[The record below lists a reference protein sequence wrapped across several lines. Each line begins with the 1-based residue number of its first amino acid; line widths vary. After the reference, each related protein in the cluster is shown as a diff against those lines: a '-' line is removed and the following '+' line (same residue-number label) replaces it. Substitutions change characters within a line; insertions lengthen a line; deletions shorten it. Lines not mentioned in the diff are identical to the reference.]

1 MPKVGLNWNAVPGLS
16 HIPTFFLKR
25 RRVISANHLYWG
37 TWKGTPKLN
46 GRWRIRRGFRSRY
59 QGLIQRPIP
68 SEWFFASWI
77 IHPSFPPPQKNIF
90 PLPTLNIIHHLH
102 FMKTFIM
109 EGSSR
114 FFLKKERK
122 DFLEFSGILANSS
135 PANPNYCTNR
145 CFACTPLGTAFQ
157 AEKGGRMNI
166 NGRKLS
172 LARFVLFFVVEV
184 FFDSTFIALR
194 KARFYGPGWETH
206 GVMTGMKVVKR
217 YDLQEVHWLRF

>member
-114 FFLKKERK
+114 FFFEKRTEGFFGVFWNFGKLVPGKSQLLHQSLFRLHPFGNCVPGWKGRSDEHQRQ
-122 DFLEFSGILANSS
+122 ETE
-135 PANPNYCTNR
+135 PC
-145 CFACTPLGTAFQ
+145 AF
-157 AEKGGRMNI
+157 
-166 NGRKLS
+166 
-172 LARFVLFFVVEV
+172 RFVFCGGSFF
-184 FFDSTFIALR
+184 
-194 KARFYGPGWETH
+194 
-206 GVMTGMKVVKR
+206 
-217 YDLQEVHWLRF
+217 WLHFHSS